1 MWDAFE
7 IWSCQVSSTEVWNT
21 CWCSPGLREG
31 VSPGD
36 MCGLSVHWCGRC
48 QGKLVMLMQRK
59 WGRARNTSIYWA
71 AKKVDLQRK
80 LRSSQRGRKTLRN
93 DRCQET
99 RFFLTEK
106 NAQQLHSYVKCKET
120 KQSPW
125 TCAAW
130 SHCCVITAGSVA
142 AIEGKQEWTQKSNL
156 GTVTTLSVCSGFPQ
170 FMPAILTY

>member
-120 KQSPW
+120 KQKFMNLCSMEPLLCDHCW
-125 TCAAW
+125 ISG
-130 SHCCVITAGSVA
+130 SHRRQTGVDPKV
-142 AIEGKQEWTQKSNL
+142 
-156 GTVTTLSVCSGFPQ
+156 
-170 FMPAILTY
+170 